1 MKPNVLF
8 SRCWERGWRW
18 KLQSQGSSAVLHRDI
33 RGVQRGGLREV
44 IMGNEDPVKGRWMD
58 WHGSGWSQVELSLL
72 IASKPVQIW
81 QCFIFST
88 VVLASWGQYLRV
100 HGFSKNRG

>member
-58 WHGSGWSQVELSLL
+58 WHGSG
-72 IASKPVQIW
+72 
-81 QCFIFST
+81 
-88 VVLASWGQYLRV
+88 
-100 HGFSKNRG
+100 